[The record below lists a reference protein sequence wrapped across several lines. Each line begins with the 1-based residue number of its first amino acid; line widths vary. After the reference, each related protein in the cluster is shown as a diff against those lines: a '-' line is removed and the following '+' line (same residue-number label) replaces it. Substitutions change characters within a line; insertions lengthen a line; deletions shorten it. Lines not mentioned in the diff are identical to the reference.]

1 MKMLKQGAGPAGRT
15 LLAAAALVAAALVAG
30 CGGGGGQIEPF
41 APKRI
46 MAFGDEA
53 SVITAEGKKYTINAV
68 DATTSALQCANNP
81 IWIQSLASAFGLVFA
96 ECNPT
101 NQTTPAGK
109 IYAQPGATVAGLKA
123 QLDTFF
129 SSGGFNSK
137 DLVAVMAGANDV
149 LELYRQY
156 PQQGADTLK
165 AQARERGRELA
176 RQVNRIANADG
187 RVIVATLPDMGTT
200 PFALTERANKP
211 DTDRAKLLS
220 ELTTE
225 FNTQMRITLIDDGRL
240 IGLVLINEE
249 VERIVRF
256 NTSYGFANVTEAAC
270 LATALAPECTSKTLV
285 TNANGDTWLWATS
298 TLMSPAGQSRLGS
311 LAVSRA
317 VNNPF

>member
-1 MKMLKQGAGPAGRT
+1 MKMLKQAAHRRT
-15 LLAAAALVAAALVAG
+15 LLATAALVAATLVAG

-53 SVITAEGKKYTINAV
+53 SVITTEGKKYTINAV

-81 IWIQSLASAFGLVFA
+81 IWIQSLAATFGLVFA

-101 NQTTPAGK
+101 NQTVPTGK
-109 IYAQPGATVAGLKA
+109 IYAQPGATVAGVKA

-129 SSGGFNSK
+129 ASGGFNSK

-176 RQVNRIANADG
+176 NQVNRIANADG
-187 RVIVATLPDMGTT
+187 RVVVATLPDMGTT

-270 LATALAPECTSKTLV
+270 LATAPAPECNTKTLV
-285 TNANGDTWLWATS
+285 TNASGDTWLWATS

-311 LAVSRA
+311 MAVSRA

>member
-1 MKMLKQGAGPAGRT
+1 MKMLKQAAHRRT
-15 LLAAAALVAAALVAG
+15 LLATAALVAATLVAG

-53 SVITAEGKKYTINAV
+53 SVITTEGKKYTINAV

-81 IWIQSLASAFGLVFA
+81 IWIQSLAATFGLVFA

-101 NQTTPAGK
+101 NQTVPTGK
-109 IYAQPGATVAGLKA
+109 IYAQPGATVAGVKA

-129 SSGGFNSK
+129 ASGGFNSK

-249 VERIVRF
+249 VERIVRYSGYGGF
-256 NTSYGFANVTEAAC
+256 SNTTEAAC
-270 LATALAPECTSKTLV
+270 LASAPAPECTTKTLV
-285 TNANGDTWLWATS
+285 TNGNSSTWLWATS
-298 TLMSPAGQSRLGS
+298 TLMSPAGQASLAS